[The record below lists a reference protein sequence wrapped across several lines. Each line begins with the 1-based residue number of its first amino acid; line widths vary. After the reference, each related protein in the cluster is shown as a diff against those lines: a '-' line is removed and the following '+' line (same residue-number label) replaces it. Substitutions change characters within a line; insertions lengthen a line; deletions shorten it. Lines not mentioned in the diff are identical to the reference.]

1 MKSSLKVQNSQD
13 QVKRMPTN
21 ISSKN
26 KQINSSDSLHNDE
39 IIAVD
44 ESQQDVKAGGVINF
58 MLNKVTSKQKD
69 DSSRKQ
75 VFLNNRLTRIFDD
88 KIQSSH
94 KIFSDRKKRQKFM
107 IINALLKKFHIAF
120 QKRIEYKILFSY
132 LKNLVVMLLSNLDEL
147 KKLNIKERQEPTVQQ
162 FRKIYS
168 VFTLIKDE
176 KRKNNIDSTI
186 YSSRS
191 KRAEADKER
200 HGK

>member
-44 ESQQDVKAGGVINF
+44 ESQQDVKGGGVINF

-94 KIFSDRKKRQKFM
+94 KIFSDKKKRQKFM

>member
-1 MKSSLKVQNSQD
+1 
-13 QVKRMPTN
+13 
-21 ISSKN
+21 
-26 KQINSSDSLHNDE
+26 
-39 IIAVD
+39 
-44 ESQQDVKAGGVINF
+44 
-58 MLNKVTSKQKD
+58 
-69 DSSRKQ
+69 
-75 VFLNNRLTRIFDD
+75 
-88 KIQSSH
+88 
-94 KIFSDRKKRQKFM
+94 M